1 MSDDIPN
8 TDIGSVYE
16 TLKKNSDTFNRYVGR
31 YVGKSPYTDI
41 FDFFVN
47 IDAYK
52 DNNLAFTNGSNYYF
66 TLNHSGIKLI
76 SSLSEFKIMMRS
88 TIKDLQKYGMSHL
101 LHIHKLK
108 YRSGGKLPPPA
119 ILQHLPNGLV
129 VNACFD
135 SGSGPGA
142 VFGTSVTHEKSM
154 NHEILCSVANTV
166 IDPGPSGSSCNIN
179 IERGFT
185 GFTGYKP
192 TLDSTFFKKFGYSNI
207 QRFED
212 TGALTFKLQL
222 NPELTTTPITITD
235 GSTTYLAGNANNNKY
250 FSSNNAKK
258 YECDIRTT
266 MKKLGD
272 DLQVFISCLYKIK
285 LIAAGISTILVM
297 MLTCDLG
304 VSFMSLMLGVDC
316 VFKDKD
322 EVQQD
327 PGQQK
332 LGNSWYIKSLLGA
345 PEPNFEEEIQKTR
358 AYVISEYEDFMLII
372 GEIISKLEP
381 TYMEDIT
388 IQIKGDTAYNKQQLV
403 DTKTFFQTIYSDLN
417 EIRTG
422 IATMTVAQ
430 DSTSI
435 DELKKCVPNK
445 FILRHRLDPNIY
457 AFTMAQKYT
466 RGDNIPHEL
475 NNGTTGKTKATPF
488 VQQFKTL
495 TRRIL
500 ATIKRGGGKAVPME
514 DFFIDSPVLVVYT
527 PYDADKEVADDRRQ
541 YIGNVAVELFNQKNS
556 NTFLVL
562 NKIAGYVQDDFYYN
576 GLSYVD
582 DALDGYADYEQIPN
596 YVDEFIGMINT
607 WMQEEMQK
615 GISVPISMN
624 TGLKR
629 GTVYDTNLDYDREL
643 GKENKLSMNTGLKRG
658 TDYDTNLD
666 YDRELGKENK
676 LSRIGVFGGKKN
688 KKTLT
693 KQTKKYNKQTKKKR
707 NYPKNVRKKFKN
719 NKTKK

>member
-1 MSDDIPN
+1 MSVDIPN
-8 TDIGSVYE
+8 TDIDIVYKN
-16 TLKKNSDTFNRYVGR
+16 LKDSSTAFNGYVGS
-31 YVGKSPYTDI
+31 SPYTDI
-41 FDFFVN
+41 FNFFVN
-47 IDAYK
+47 IDAFK
-52 DNNLAFTNGSNYYF
+52 DNKSAFKNGGNHYF
-66 TLNHSGIKLI
+66 TSSNEGIQLA
-76 SSLSEFKIMMRS
+76 SSLKAFKVMMRT
-88 TIKDLQKYGMSHL
+88 TIQDLQKIGMSHL

-108 YRSGGKLPPPA
+108 YRSSGKLPPPA
-119 ILQHLPNGLV
+119 ILQYLPDGLV
-129 VNACFD
+129 VHACFD
-135 SGSGPGA
+135 SGSGPSA
-142 VFGTSVTHEKSM
+142 VFGDRTFHEKSM
-154 NHEILCSVANTV
+154 NYIILCSVANTV
-166 IDPGPSGSSCNIN
+166 IDPGPSGSTCGIH
-179 IERGFT
+179 IETGFT
-185 GFTGYKP
+185 GFPGFRP
-192 TLDSTFFKKFGYSNI
+192 TLDSAFFTKFGYSNI
-207 QRFED
+207 QEFRD
-212 TGALTFKLQL
+212 TGASTF
-222 NPELTTTPITITD
+222 ELLMSSEFPSPKPVEITHKSTP
-235 GSTTYLAGNANNNKY
+235 YLAGNADNSKY
-250 FSSNNAKK
+250 FNQPASKK
-258 YECDIRTT
+258 DECDIRTT

-285 LIAAGISTILVM
+285 LIDAGISTILVM

-304 VSFMSLMLGVDC
+304 VSFMSLMLGLDC

-322 EVQQD
+322 EEQQD

-358 AYVISEYEDFMLII
+358 AYVISEYEDFMLLI
-372 GEIISKLEP
+372 GEIISKLQP
-381 TYMEDIT
+381 TYVGDIT

-403 DTKTFFQTIYSDLN
+403 DTKTFFETIYSDLYR
-417 EIRTG
+417 ISAV
-422 IATMTVAQ
+422 IATMPVAQ
-430 DSTSI
+430 NSTSI

-445 FILRHRLDPNIY
+445 FILRHRLDQNIY

-500 ATIKRGGGKAVPME
+500 AIKRGGGKAVPMG

-629 GTVYDTNLDYDREL
+629 GT
-643 GKENKLSMNTGLKRG
+643 
-658 TDYDTNLD
+658 DYDTNLD

-693 KQTKKYNKQTKKKR
+693 KQTKKKR
-707 NYPKNVRKKFKN
+707 NYPKNVRKNSKTIKKKN
-719 NKTKK
+719 NKTQKNKSNK